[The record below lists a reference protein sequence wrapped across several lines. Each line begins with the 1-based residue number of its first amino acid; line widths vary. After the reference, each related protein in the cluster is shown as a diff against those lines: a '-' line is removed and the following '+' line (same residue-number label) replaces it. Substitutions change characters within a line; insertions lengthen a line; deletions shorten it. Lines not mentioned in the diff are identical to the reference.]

1 MRIFIITTALLL
13 ASVITSAQQKMSL
26 SLQQCREMAL
36 QHDEQ
41 LKVMNNR
48 QLQAEIDK
56 EVAFINYLPT
66 IDGSVMSLY
75 QLGNNESMG
84 MKIIMHGMY
93 TAGLTLQQTIYA
105 GGRIHAGNYLAE
117 IGREV
122 AMENQRKTRQEVLAG
137 VDNAYW
143 SLVAVLQKVEML
155 ESYRTY
161 MESLYNKVKVSVDA
175 EMAMGKELL
184 RIEAKKSEVEYNLQK
199 TKTGVELCSAMLAN
213 TIGLGID
220 VEVMP
225 ADKEITV
232 TAPENMSEDIS
243 ALPEINLM
251 NYDIAAKEK
260 QVKVTR
266 GEYLPSLVG
275 MATYTKMGNLK
286 MEGSKEID
294 GKMTPYSQEIT
305 NDSKM
310 LGVMLSIPISG
321 WGQGSRKIKRAKLD
335 VVNAQLE
342 RKQNI
347 RLLTIQAR
355 NAVKNVQNGYLQV
368 QTAEKGSRQ
377 NDENLRVMNERYD
390 ASMATLTDLLDAQSQ
405 WQQAQ
410 SNLIEAKTQYLIYQ
424 TEYLKAVGR
433 LE

>member
-1 MRIFIITTALLL
+1 
-13 ASVITSAQQKMSL
+13 MSL

-105 GGRIHAGNYLAE
+105 GGRIHAGNDLAK

-122 AMENQRKTRQEVLAG
+122 AMENQRKTRQEVLVG

-175 EMAMGKELL
+175 EMSMGNELL

-199 TKTGVELCSAMLAN
+199 AKTGVELCSAMLAN

-232 TAPENMSEDIS
+232 TAPENMDEDIS
-243 ALPEINLM
+243 ALPEVSLM

-294 GKMTPYSQEIT
+294 GKMTPYLQEIT

-342 RKQNI
+342 REQNI

-377 NDENLRVMNERYD
+377 NDENLRVMNEHYD
-390 ASMATLTDLLDAQSQ
+390 ASMVTLTDLLDAQSQ

-410 SNLIEAKTQYLIYQ
+410 SNLIEAKTQYRIYQ